1 MFGLFSKALFSPV
14 TDIPDL
20 NGKVILVTGG
30 NANLGLHTIK
40 HLARHGAKVYMG
52 ARSETRAKEAL
63 EQLKAEGP
71 GNGEVVWLKLDLSDP
86 HKAKKGAE
94 ELLGLENRLD
104 VLIHNAAMQRY
115 AKSFEDIQDVMMI
128 NHISPFIVTQTLL
141 PLLRKTAEEPNSD
154 VRVIPVTSDTHRLIR
169 KASFKAK
176 DDINKEYADSWAPS
190 MMRYGLSK
198 LCNILY
204 IHELQ
209 RRFDAKVLPIITL
222 LVNQVESEPARIT
235 FRSSTQ
241 FPTPDIAAHNS
252 VFAAAAPIVKEK
264 PKIYKTCYLDPIA
277 KIGDVTAVAKDEALQ
292 KELWET
298 TERLVEEIGL

>member
-86 HKAKKGAE
+86 HKAKK
-94 ELLGLENRLD
+94 
-104 VLIHNAAMQRY
+104 
-115 AKSFEDIQDVMMI
+115 
-128 NHISPFIVTQTLL
+128 
-141 PLLRKTAEEPNSD
+141 AEEPNSD

-209 RRFDAKVLPIITL
+209 RGIRTDRTEHLLDNWNFIVRWLYRFQL
-222 LVNQVESEPARIT
+222 Q
-235 FRSSTQ
+235 Q